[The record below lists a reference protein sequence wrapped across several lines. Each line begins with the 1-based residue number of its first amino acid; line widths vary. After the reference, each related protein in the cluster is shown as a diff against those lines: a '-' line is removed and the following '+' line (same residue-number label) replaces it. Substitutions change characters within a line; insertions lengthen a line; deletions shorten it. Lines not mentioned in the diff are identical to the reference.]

1 MICSCKTTAPVPNEY
16 RTVPFWSW
24 NDELEP
30 DELVRQIRAMK
41 QAGLGGFFMH
51 ARSGL
56 KTAYM
61 GERWF
66 ECVKACILE
75 AERLGLDAWLY
86 DEIGWP
92 SGFGGGEV
100 NASGDEFRQKFLR
113 FRTVRR
119 EECAVEQVAG
129 LYSPD
134 GSRYLGSDPSELPA
148 GEILEITYEVNPFY
162 VDVLNPAVTEKFLA
176 VTHQRYFDTLGA
188 GLCRRIKGIFT
199 DEPQVVIGR
208 PVWSPTLNAAY
219 RRRYGREL
227 TPELPMLRLDL
238 PGAAAFRIRFYGLVA
253 ELFSRNYT
261 GRIGAWCRTHGWE
274 FTGHQVQEIN
284 YAEAVCSNGAV
295 MPHYRHYTIPGADWL
310 GFAEPSVYVFTQPAS
325 AAAQSGRKRV
335 MAEAFAMC
343 GWNLNF
349 RGMKHLYSQMQLLGI
364 NFLCTH
370 LQSYSLRGMRKR
382 DYPPSLAPHQPWWP
396 DYRRLNDAFARLNR
410 LLAEGENPVDTLVL
424 HSQSSAW
431 ALYRDRMED
440 ERIAPLC
447 RSIESLSERLYR
459 NFVPFHYADES
470 MLAASGACAADGTL
484 QLGCCRYRQVILP
497 ETVNFPAAVLELL
510 RKFPGPI
517 WRSGERHA
525 LLVDGEPAPA
535 ETAAWFEALPEL
547 PDQLPFRGI
556 LSVSGAGT
564 VRATRRIYDDGVIY
578 FLVNTAETAA
588 AEAEITLPEPFAS
601 LERIDPETG
610 EPDPF
615 PLRDGTRFHYT
626 FPPAG
631 TLLLRARKTAGAAPV
646 PETVPET
653 AALPLPAEARLRLLN
668 DNFLPLDRAAYSVDG
683 GAFIDA
689 DVSSI
694 QWRLLALRRPC
705 DLVMRFRFETGETFA
720 PDTPLSL
727 VMEEPERYRLR
738 FNGIDVPAQACGTVF
753 DRAFRRVALPEG
765 AVRRG
770 GNTIEL
776 AVRFGQGEQV
786 YADLDRAGRFETE
799 FNRLA
804 FDLEIEPLFLAGKF
818 GVSGAGEWRELP
830 HGALRQSGSFRLEA
844 LPERIDPARLAQNGL
859 PFFAGK
865 LALDFACE
873 LPETA
878 ARAQIET
885 GLDGANSV
893 RFSVDGRACGFA
905 WCEPFESRDCA
916 AQLRPG
922 GCTVTLELTTSLR
935 NLLGPFHLS
944 EGESRSVGPLSF
956 SREPN
961 GVTPQEPPPYDAGY
975 CVVATGARGSRITVS
990 QKLIPEQGTGK
1001 ARRRICSDARQD
1013 TMSSFRNKLQA

>member
-1 MICSCKTTAPVPNEY
+1 M
-16 RTVPFWSW
+16 
-24 NDELEP
+24 
-30 DELVRQIRAMK
+30 
-41 QAGLGGFFMH
+41 
-51 ARSGL
+51 
-56 KTAYM
+56 
-61 GERWF
+61 
-66 ECVKACILE
+66 
-75 AERLGLDAWLY
+75 
-86 DEIGWP
+86 
-92 SGFGGGEV
+92 
-100 NASGDEFRQKFLR
+100 
-113 FRTVRR
+113 
-119 EECAVEQVAG
+119 
-129 LYSPD
+129 
-134 GSRYLGSDPSELPA
+134 
-148 GEILEITYEVNPFY
+148 
-162 VDVLNPAVTEKFLA
+162 
-176 VTHQRYFDTLGA
+176 
-188 GLCRRIKGIFT
+188 
-199 DEPQVVIGR
+199 
-208 PVWSPTLNAAY
+208 
-219 RRRYGREL
+219 
-227 TPELPMLRLDL
+227 
-238 PGAAAFRIRFYGLVA
+238 
-253 ELFSRNYT
+253 
-261 GRIGAWCRTHGWE
+261 
-274 FTGHQVQEIN
+274 
-284 YAEAVCSNGAV
+284 
-295 MPHYRHYTIPGADWL
+295 
-310 GFAEPSVYVFTQPAS
+310 
-325 AAAQSGRKRV
+325 
-335 MAEAFAMC
+335 
-343 GWNLNF
+343 
-349 RGMKHLYSQMQLLGI
+349 
-364 NFLCTH
+364 
-370 LQSYSLRGMRKR
+370 
-382 DYPPSLAPHQPWWP
+382 
-396 DYRRLNDAFARLNR
+396 
-410 LLAEGENPVDTLVL
+410 
-424 HSQSSAW
+424 
-431 ALYRDRMED
+431 
-440 ERIAPLC
+440 
-447 RSIESLSERLYR
+447 
-459 NFVPFHYADES
+459 
-470 MLAASGACAADGTL
+470 
-484 QLGCCRYRQVILP
+484 
-497 ETVNFPAAVLELL
+497 
-510 RKFPGPI
+510 
-517 WRSGERHA
+517 
-525 LLVDGEPAPA
+525 
-535 ETAAWFEALPEL
+535 
-547 PDQLPFRGI
+547 
-556 LSVSGAGT
+556 
-564 VRATRRIYDDGVIY
+564 
-578 FLVNTAETAA
+578 
-588 AEAEITLPEPFAS
+588 
-601 LERIDPETG
+601 
-610 EPDPF
+610 
-615 PLRDGTRFHYT
+615 
-626 FPPAG
+626 
-631 TLLLRARKTAGAAPV
+631 
-646 PETVPET
+646 PET

-786 YADLDRAGRFETE
+786 YDDLDRAGRFETE